1 MRTSAPCAA
10 ARRRKTGKGT
20 SSSWTTRGP
29 RARRRWRSMSTGSSP
44 SRFADFAN
52 ATLRLPDSLR
62 EYLRWP
68 IGALVQGPSILPTIG
83 RANPVVTVGDFCTLD
98 LVARGRTPDICVV
111 DFKTKRQEDP
121 ELREALQRIGSK
133 VLRVTNPAATITPD
147 AWRVLSEALKSDER
161 VRVEVRGEEDLLAL
175 VCIALAPPSA
185 AVLYGMPTQGVVIV
199 RAAETAKSRA
209 LELLRLTEP

>member
-29 RARRRWRSMSTGSSP
+29 RSRRRWASMSTESSP
-44 SRFADFAN
+44 SAFAEFAN

-68 IGALVQGPSILPTIG
+68 MGALVQGPSILPTIG

-111 DFKTKRQEDP
+111 AFKTKRQEDP
-121 ELREALQRIGSK
+121 ELREALARIGSK
-133 VLRVTNPAATITPD
+133 V
-147 AWRVLSEALKSDER
+147 
-161 VRVEVRGEEDLLAL
+161 
-175 VCIALAPPSA
+175 
-185 AVLYGMPTQGVVIV
+185 M
-199 RAAETAKSRA
+199 
-209 LELLRLTEP
+209 RLTDPAGTIGPGARPDVSRGFQSDGRGGDRVPGVAD